1 MHRRKTLLLFA
12 IAFFLVAAASG
23 CHILREQNAKQQ
35 EQHIFETLEDE
46 FTLPEPTF
54 VPTPE
59 SDDNKTQAIST
70 HDNGALTGSNSN
82 YFGWLTIPDTVI
94 SYPVMYSPGNPEQYL
109 HTDFYGNYSFSG
121 TPFLDA
127 RCDPNDGNLIIYGH
141 NMTNGTMFG
150 SLKRFR
156 DRAYLAAHPYVYLE
170 QADGVHV
177 FEIIAAVTI
186 PKNDPWYCFLK
197 ATTAEEEKQWVA
209 DLREKPGLHVG
220 SIPENVK
227 PLLTL
232 STCNG
237 AKRSERMIIVA
248 KEVVTP

>member
-1 MHRRKTLLLFA
+1 MRRRKILLLFA
-12 IAFFLVAAASG
+12 IAFFLVAAACG
-23 CHILREQNAKQQ
+23 CHILREQKAKQQ
-35 EQHIFETLEDE
+35 EQHEFETLDDE

-59 SDDNKTQAIST
+59 SDDDKTQTVST
-70 HDNGALTGSNSN
+70 HDSDALTGANAD

-94 SYPVMYSPGNPEQYL
+94 SYPVMYSPGNPERYL
-109 HTDFYGNYSFSG
+109 HMDFYGNYSFSG

-156 DRAYLAAHPYVYLE
+156 DRAYLAAHPYLYLE

-177 FEIIAAVTI
+177 FETIAAVTI

-197 ATTAEEEKQWVA
+197 AANAEEEKQWVA

-220 SIPENVK
+220 STPENGE

-237 AKRSERMIIVA
+237 ANRSERMIIVA

>member
-1 MHRRKTLLLFA
+1 MRRRKILLLFA
-12 IAFFLVAAASG
+12 IAFFLVAAACG

-35 EQHIFETLEDE
+35 EQHEFETLEDE
-46 FTLPEPTF
+46 YTLPEPTF
-54 VPTPE
+54 VPAPE
-59 SDDNKTQAIST
+59 SDDDKTQTIST
-70 HDNGALTGSNSN
+70 HDGDALTGTNSD
-82 YFGWLTIPDTVI
+82 YFGWLTIPDTII
-94 SYPVMYSPGNPEQYL
+94 SYPVMYSPGNPERYL
-109 HTDFYGNYSFSG
+109 HADFYGNYSFSG

-177 FEIIAAVTI
+177 FETIAAVTI

-197 ATTAEEEKQWVA
+197 AANVEEEKQWVS
-209 DLREKPGLHVG
+209 DLREKSGLHVG
-220 SIPENVK
+220 TIPENSV

-237 AKRSERMIIVA
+237 TNRSERMIIVA
-248 KEVVTP
+248 KEVITP

>member
-1 MHRRKTLLLFA
+1 MCRKKALLFFA
-12 IAFFLVAAASG
+12 IAFFLVAAACG

-35 EQHIFETLEDE
+35 EQHEFETLEDE
-46 FTLPEPTF
+46 VTLPEPTF

-59 SDDNKTQAIST
+59 SDDNNTQTVST
-70 HDNGALTGSNSN
+70 HDSDALSGTNAD

-94 SYPVMYSPGNPEQYL
+94 SYPVMYSPGNPERYL
-109 HTDFYGNYSFSG
+109 HMDFYGNYSFSG

-150 SLKRFR
+150 SLKLFR

-170 QADGVHV
+170 QADGVHM
-177 FEIIAAVTI
+177 FETIAAATI

-197 ATTAEEEKQWVA
+197 AANAEEERQWVA
-209 DLREKPGLHVG
+209 DLREKSGLHVG
-220 SIPENVK
+220 TIPENGE

-237 AKRSERMIIVA
+237 ANRSERMIIVA